1 MELIFFKNHLKKDR
15 ESPMILMRLSSTP
28 LNNPWFKE
36 ESKIRIYFEMND
48 NRGMAY
54 QNLWDIAKAM
64 LEGSL

>member
-1 MELIFFKNHLKKDR
+1 
-15 ESPMILMRLSSTP
+15 MRLSSTP